1 VVLFDIDG
9 TLVTGPGPSPSPGML
24 AMDASAYQVT
34 GRGGLHERVEFA
46 GRTDPQIAR
55 DLLRAGGNSDPT
67 ERDVERLIDAY
78 VDALSRGVKER
89 PYRALA
95 GVREAVEALRSAGAV
110 VGLGTG
116 NVPRGAR
123 VKLTSAGLID
133 LFDLSLGGF
142 GDDASTRDELLR
154 VGATRCDPEGLLPVV
169 VVGDTPHDVRAA
181 RAIGAFC
188 VAVTTG
194 PYDAESLV
202 AFGPHLVL
210 DGLDGDLVGLINEVL
225 SESP

>member
-1 VVLFDIDG
+1 
-9 TLVTGPGPSPSPGML
+9 M

-46 GRTDPQIAR
+46 GRTDRQIAR
-55 DLLRAGGNSDPT
+55 DLLRAGGNTAPT
-67 ERDVERLIDAY
+67 ESDVDRLIDAY
-78 VDALSRGVKER
+78 VDALSRGVKKR
-89 PYRALA
+89 PYRALS

-133 LFDLSLGGF
+133 LFDLALGGF
-142 GDDASTRDELLR
+142 GDDAITRDELLR
-154 VGATRCDPEGLLPVV
+154 VGARRCDPEGRLPVV
-169 VVGDTPHDVRAA
+169 IIGDTPHDIRAA
-181 RAIGAFC
+181 QAIGAYC

-194 PYDAESLV
+194 PYDAESLAAV
-202 AFGPHLVL
+202 GPNLLLEQL
-210 DGLDGDLVGLINEVL
+210 DGQLVGLIDGVL
-225 SESP
+225 AESP